1 VVVALSK
8 LNRRT
13 KIAAPAA
20 LSLSALLALGLP
32 GTAYGA
38 GSTTAAQSGPSSISQ
53 AQSQVSE
60 LESQISSQNQRVGA
74 LSEQY
79 DEATV
84 ELSEVR
90 GQIASSEAALQT
102 DRRQLVTERRRLQ
115 RDAINA
121 YMYDAPSNNVSS
133 LFGSSSDQSVLHSQY
148 QTTAIG
154 NVNSDVSTL
163 DNTQRRLE
171 QTDAALHSQEQ
182 EAAVRATQVQQEE
195 QGAQSAT
202 NALEATLSTV
212 KGQLAQLVAEQAAAE
227 AEAAAA
233 AAAAAASERAKEQA
247 AQQAARAAEVAQSLG
262 DQGASLDATNAANQ
276 AAGSAGSSGVVGD
289 GSPES
294 PSGAGTVA
302 VQAAESF
309 LGVPYVWG
317 GASYSGVDCSG
328 LTMLAWEAAGVYLPH
343 SAALQYAE
351 STPVPLSQVQP
362 GDLLFYYNLDGDNM
376 IDHVVMYVGSGPYG
390 ADTIIQAAYT
400 GTVVSFDPIFYGGLY
415 GAGLP

>member
-38 GSTTAAQSGPSSISQ
+38 GSTTTAQSGPTSVGQ

-60 LESQISSQNQRVGA
+60 LESQIASQNQRVGA

-90 GQIASSEAALQT
+90 GQIATSEAALQS
-102 DRRQLVTERRRLQ
+102 DRRQLATERHRLQ
-115 RDAINA
+115 HDAINA
-121 YMYDAPSNNVSS
+121 YMYDAPTNNVSS
-133 LFGSSSDQSVLHSQY
+133 LFGSSSDQSVLHNQY

-154 NVNSDVSTL
+154 NVNTDVSTL

-171 QTDAALHSQEQ
+171 QTDAALHTQEQ
-182 EAAVRATQVQQEE
+182 EAALQATQVQQEE
-195 QGAQSAT
+195 QDAQSASNT
-202 NALEATLSTV
+202 LEATLSTV

-233 AAAAAASERAKEQA
+233 AAAAAASERARELAAEQA
-247 AQQAARAAEVAQSLG
+247 AQAAQVAQTLG
-262 DQGASLDATNAANQ
+262 DQGASLDATNAANA
-276 AAGSAGSSGVVGD
+276 AAGSAGGGGVVGD
-289 GSPES
+289 GSPETA
-294 PSGAGTVA
+294 SGAGAVA

-328 LTMLAWEAAGVYLPH
+328 LTMLAWEAAGVYLDH
-343 SAALQYAE
+343 SAALQYNE
-351 STPVPLSQVQP
+351 STPIPLSQVQP
-362 GDLLFYYNLDGDNM
+362 GDLLFYYNLDGDNE

-400 GTVVSFDPIFYGGLY
+400 GTLVSFAPVFYGGLY
-415 GAGLP
+415 GAGRP